1 MNDDDVGQVAEMQI
15 SESGTNASRWLRYR
29 LGCPANS
36 ADSQAGIAAV
46 NRQSPRAGAS
56 SSTSL

>member
-1 MNDDDVGQVAEMQI
+1 MQV
-15 SESGTNASRWLRYR
+15 SDSGTNASRSLKYR

-46 NRQSPRAGAS
+46 SRQSPRTGAS
-56 SSTSL
+56 RSTSL